1 MTHTAVVGVGVDAVD
16 IDRFRRVLSRRPNIS
31 HRLFTEA
38 ERAYANRASD
48 PVPRLAVRFAAK
60 EAALKAL
67 GEGIG
72 AAPFSDIEVIRSN
85 RGVPRLVLHGDA
97 ARLAREKGVER
108 WHLSLTHTRDVAVA
122 SAVAEGVLP

>member
-1 MTHTAVVGVGVDAVD
+1 MTSSAVVGIGVDAVD
-16 IDRFRRVLSRRPNIS
+16 IERFRKVLSRRPNIS

-38 ERAYANRASD
+38 EQAYAQRSTD
-48 PVPRLAVRFAAK
+48 PAARLAVRFAAK

-72 AAPFSDIEVIRSN
+72 AAPFNDIEVIRSTQ
-85 RGVPRLVLHGDA
+85 GAPQLTLHRDA

-108 WHLSLTHTRDVAVA
+108 WHLSLSHTDHVAVA
-122 SAVAEGVLP
+122 SAVAEGGR